1 MNNTTKIYSL
11 IIVTTALLTS
21 QNAAA
26 EKVTVKKVKGK
37 QAIIETQTPLE
48 EGQTYELQ
56 TDNSISQDVDYKS
69 NVLKPRNNSLTF
81 GAKLDFLKSDT
92 TQSTNYSLQVR
103 YGWNFGTLEV
113 GTLIEATGSDVGA
126 GSTTTVVAGGYFDYN
141 LVPNRDPKKII
152 YGPFALVSF
161 GSTSYPS
168 TASGGSS
175 TTLNSNIG
183 GFLSYFVG
191 DSTTALRGE
200 VFGTFQQVN
209 TTATNNSQIG
219 GGFRGLLVFYF

>member
-1 MNNTTKIYSL
+1 MNNTTKTYSYL
-11 IIVTTALLTS
+11 IIAVALLTS
-21 QNAAA
+21 HKAMA
-26 EKVTVKKVKGK
+26 EKVTVKKVKGN
-37 QAIIETQTPLE
+37 QAIVETQTPLE

-56 TDNSISQDVDYKS
+56 TDGSISQDVDYKS
-69 NVLKPRNNSLTF
+69 NVLKPRNNSLTL

-92 TQSTNYSLQVR
+92 TQSTSYSLQVR

-113 GTLIEATGSDVGA
+113 GALLEGTGSDLGA
-126 GSTTTVVAGGYFDYN
+126 GATTTVALGGYFDYN

-161 GSTSYPS
+161 GSTSYPN
-168 TASGGSS
+168 TGTGGSS

-183 GFLSYFVG
+183 GFLSYFIG

-200 VFGTFQQVN
+200 VFGTYQQVN
-209 TTATNNSQIG
+209 TTATQASQMG